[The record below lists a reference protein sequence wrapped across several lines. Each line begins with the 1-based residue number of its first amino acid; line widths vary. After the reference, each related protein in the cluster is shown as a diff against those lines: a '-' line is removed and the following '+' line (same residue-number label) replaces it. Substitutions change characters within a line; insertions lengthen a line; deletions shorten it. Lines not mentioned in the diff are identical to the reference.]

1 MAPSLTASFAL
12 LVEPGWSWGPA
23 PLLSAA
29 GTLLGLAALR
39 LGSAP
44 LALGSLG
51 LGFALL
57 ALPAPLPEVDPGVVR
72 LEGEVLVEGSLR
84 PGGRYTTW
92 LEIAGA
98 KYVLE
103 GQGARP
109 GPGERVQIV
118 GYLRQPTAWQG
129 RRGAAARIGVT
140 RVEERRAGRG
150 LAALRGAIRRA
161 LSGALRRGAPRQHR
175 LLKSVLLG
183 GGEIRPWERAAFST
197 TGTAHLLSIS
207 GLHVAILAG
216 LALLVL
222 RALGWSPRAQRWSV
236 VTLLVLYLI
245 LVGPR
250 APTLR
255 ATVAALA
262 WLIAPGRSDGFNRLA
277 CALLV
282 VVAWDP
288 GVTRSLGFQLS
299 FGTVTGL
306 ILLGRCW
313 LPRAWWARQVAGG
326 VLAFFASSP
335 LLAARLGQ
343 VPWAA
348 LWLGPPALA
357 LFTVILGLAL
367 VGAVLGV
374 VHPSLGAPA
383 LGAADALASVLVS
396 AIEVCARHF
405 PADRVAP
412 PSPIVVALGLGAIGL
427 GAVRREA
434 GRSGAWLLLV
444 GAILCLSWTVPP
456 PPLGSARELRVAPF
470 ARGAWIEGPGGLLAL
485 GGEPTQRE
493 RGRLRQGVLRGQRIV
508 AWEERPLG
516 SGAVLYVRGAW
527 RVLWVP
533 GSGEFLLEEP
543 VDLVVTRLR
552 GPRQLRGLRER
563 LRPGASSQALVT
575 CGAQAG
581 ADRPIVVA
589 GARPGR

>member
-1 MAPSLTASFAL
+1 
-12 LVEPGWSWGPA
+12 
-23 PLLSAA
+23 
-29 GTLLGLAALR
+29 
-39 LGSAP
+39 
-44 LALGSLG
+44 
-51 LGFALL
+51 
-57 ALPAPLPEVDPGVVR
+57 VVR
-72 LEGEVLVEGSLR
+72 LQGEVLVEGSLR

-92 LEIAGA
+92 LEIQGA

-103 GQGARP
+103 GQGTRP
-109 GPGERVQIV
+109 GPGEGVQIV
-118 GYLRQPTAWQG
+118 GYLRQPTAWQAS
-129 RRGAAARIGVT
+129 RGAAARIGVT
-140 RVEERRAGRG
+140 RVEKRRAGRG
-150 LAALRGAIRRA
+150 LAALRGAVRRA
-161 LSGALRRGAPRQHR
+161 LSAALRRGAPRQHR

-183 GGEIRPWERAAFST
+183 GGEVRPHERAAFST

-255 ATVAALA
+255 ATVAAVA

-367 VGAVLGV
+367 VGALLGV

-383 LGAADALASVLVS
+383 LGFADALATLLVS
-396 AIEVCARHF
+396 AIEGCAAHF

-412 PSPIVVALGLGAIGL
+412 PSPIVVAIGLGALTL

-434 GRSGAWLLLV
+434 GRSGAGLLGV
-444 GAILCLSWTVPP
+444 GAILCLSWTVPA
-456 PPLGSARELRVAPF
+456 PPLSPVSELRVAPF
-470 ARGAWIEGPGGLLAL
+470 ARGAWLEGPGGLLAL
-485 GGEPTQRE
+485 GAEPSQRE
-493 RGRLRQGVLRGQRIV
+493 LWRLRRGVLRGQRFA
-508 AWEERPLG
+508 AWEERSLE
-516 SGAVLYVRGAW
+516 SGAVLYTRGGW

-533 GSGEFLLEEP
+533 GSGGLRLQEP
-543 VDLVVTRLR
+543 VDLVVTRLK
-552 GPRQLRGLRER
+552 GPRQLARLRGL
-563 LRPGASSQALVT
+563 LRPGAPSQALVT
-575 CGAQAG
+575 CGAQQG

-589 GARPGR
+589 GARPGG